1 MKVKLHQIV
10 NSAESLKSLLE
21 IKLPAKIS
29 YRLKRLV
36 NKLDPILATYNEKR
50 NELVKEFGEEQEDK
64 SIKVADE
71 AKLKLFLEKLNEVL
85 EIEEEIDFELIN
97 IEDLGDVVIA
107 PKDLVEWI
115 FLNE

>member
-10 NSAESLKSLLE
+10 NSAEPLKTLIE
-21 IKLPAKIS
+21 VKLPVKIS

-36 NKLDPILATYNEKR
+36 NKLAPILTTYNEKR
-50 NELVKEFGEEQEDK
+50 NELVKEFGEVQEDK
-64 SIKVADE
+64 NIKVTE
-71 AKLKLFLEKLNEVL
+71 EKLKPFLEKLNEVL
-85 EIEEEIDFELIN
+85 EVEEEIDFELIN

-115 FLNE
+115 FINE